1 MTFNNT
7 AIQTENSIGKHVVNE
22 YFKGFD
28 LGRQHAFNFV
38 LEYLAEVPSGLGL
51 EDLIKKI
58 QQRDKET
65 A

>member
-1 MTFNNT
+1 MTLNNT
-7 AIQTENSIGKHVVNE
+7 AVHHTANE

-28 LGRQHAFNFV
+28 SGRQHAFNFV